1 MSLMETLLYCLN
13 ILKIEIDNEIYRDTL
28 ELVQKDP
35 KESGNVSNEWIRAI
49 KIISNA
55 HSSLTSY
62 VFSQSQ
68 LSDFLTLSA
77 KGIEEK
83 RTSSQIINNVILKI
97 YRDIIE
103 NYENFSHSL
112 KLNFPTI
119 VVDVIS
125 IINQGIDTKGTKVSS
140 TGIEKYYQLRKQQSM
155 AISEEQK
162 KEWKTPVTVIATS
175 TTTAATIHKERLLLS
190 NKDLVE
196 RLAQITNRERKDL
209 E

>member
-13 ILKIEIDNEIYRDTL
+13 MLKIEIDNEIYRNVL

-35 KESGNVSNEWIRAI
+35 KESGNVSNQWIRSI
-49 KIISNA
+49 KIIANA
-55 HSSLTSY
+55 YSSLTSY

-83 RTSSQIINNVILKI
+83 RMSSQIINNVIFKI
-97 YRDIIE
+97 YGDIIE

-112 KLNFPTI
+112 KLKFPTI

-125 IINQGIDTKGTKVSS
+125 IINQDIDTKGTKVSS
-140 TGIEKYYQLRKQQSM
+140 IGIGKYYQLRKQQST
-155 AISEEQK
+155 AISEGE
-162 KEWKTPVTVIATS
+162 
-175 TTTAATIHKERLLLS
+175 
-190 NKDLVE
+190 
-196 RLAQITNRERKDL
+196 
-209 E
+209 